1 MKRHVFL
8 TIAALIAL
16 TVATLALLWP
26 AHLLHG
32 KGVAPS
38 AAAEVWIR
46 EVSVLLIALAVLV
59 LMVRKHDDSPTLRAV
74 LVFNMLV
81 QLGLFPIEIAAYLD
95 GVITRGWGIVP
106 NSVLHLVLAACF
118 AYYARSPRQAASA

>member
-8 TIAALIAL
+8 TIAALVAL
-16 TVATLALLWP
+16 IVATLALLWP
-26 AHLLHG
+26 AHLLHS

-46 EVSVLLIALAVLV
+46 EVSVLLIALAALV
-59 LMVRKHDDSPTLRAV
+59 LMVRRHDDSPTLRAV

-81 QLGLFPIEIAAYLD
+81 QLGLFPIEIAAWFD
-95 GVITRGWGIVP
+95 GVITRAWGVIP

-118 AYYARSPRQAASA
+118 GYYACSPRQAASA